1 MNSRAVANR
10 TFTPSEA
17 NSALAQVRP
26 VAERMVAIRARLGE
40 LEDEQREVVKIVAGN
55 GSGYAVGEARTPE
68 FAELSG
74 ELEACFNELVELGV
88 EVKDV
93 ETGLLDFPARRDGEP
108 VLLCWRVGE
117 DAVEYWHDL
126 KEGAAGRKE
135 IDWEDDDHGRRLDGG
150 SKR

>member
-1 MNSRAVANR
+1 VAAR

-17 NSALAQVRP
+17 NSALDQVRP
-26 VAERMVAIRARLGE
+26 LAERMVAVRARLGE

-68 FAELSG
+68 FAKLSA
-74 ELEACFNELVELGV
+74 ELEGCFNELTELGV

-93 ETGLLDFPARRDGEP
+93 HTGLLDFPAEREGEE

-117 DAVEYWHDL
+117 DSVEWWHALED
-126 KEGAAGRKE
+126 GFAGRRP
-135 IDWEDDDHGRRLDGG
+135 IDWDE
-150 SKR
+150 

>member
-1 MNSRAVANR
+1 MRTRAVASR

-17 NSALAQVRP
+17 NSALVHVRP
-26 VAERMVAIRARLGE
+26 VAERMVAIRARLEE

-68 FAELSG
+68 FAKLSG
-74 ELEACFNELVELGV
+74 ELEECFNELVGLGV

-93 ETGLLDFPARRDGEP
+93 QTGLLDFPARREGEP

-117 DAVEYWHDL
+117 DSVEYWHDL
-126 KEGAAGRKE
+126 EEGAAGRKE
-135 IDWEDDDHGRRLDGG
+135 IDWDDDEAAA
-150 SKR
+150 